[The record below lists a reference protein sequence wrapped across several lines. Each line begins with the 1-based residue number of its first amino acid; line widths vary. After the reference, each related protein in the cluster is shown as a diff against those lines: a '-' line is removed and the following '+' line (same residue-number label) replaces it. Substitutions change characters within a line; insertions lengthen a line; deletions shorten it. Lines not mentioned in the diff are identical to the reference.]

1 LVGLDF
7 LDDDDDADEKEE
19 EELGF
24 FPGGIVEAP
33 RGPLKIFKEIIKIII
48 F

>member
-1 LVGLDF
+1 MMMLMRR
-7 LDDDDDADEKEE
+7 KK
-19 EELGF
+19 GF

-33 RGPLKIFKEIIKIII
+33 RGPVKIFKEIIKIIKIII

>member
-1 LVGLDF
+1 MMLMRR
-7 LDDDDDADEKEE
+7 KKK
-19 EELGF
+19 ELGF

-33 RGPLKIFKEIIKIII
+33 CGPVKVFKEIIKIII

>member
-1 LVGLDF
+1 MNF
-7 LDDDDDADEKEE
+7 LDDDDDADEEE
-19 EELGF
+19 EEEEVGF

-33 RGPLKIFKEIIKIII
+33 CGPVIIFKEIII